1 MPLTYCDTRALTGAP
16 RAGREGRNWFMVGAL
31 PDDED
36 KRRQDAWLGDRQSR
50 CTALAAGLVL
60 AALAALPCGA
70 QSTAPQCPQAQ
81 GPQTAQPRNGSA
93 PQPAD
98 RADQNQNLSEKLDR
112 SEGIICPPA
121 NVDPQI
127 DTPPP
132 AGGKTPVIPP
142 PGSPGGDPTVRPK
155 SP

>member
-1 MPLTYCDTRALTGAP
+1 MRTRG
-16 RAGREGRNWFMVGAL
+16 
-31 PDDED
+31 D
-36 KRRQDAWLGDRQSR
+36 KRLGIRDRETQG
-50 CTALAAGLVL
+50 TALAAGLVL
-60 AALAALPCGA
+60 VALSVLPCGA
-70 QSTAPQCPQAQ
+70 QSTAPQCQQAQ
-81 GPQTAQPRNGSA
+81 RPQPAQPRNGGA
-93 PQPAD
+93 PQQAD
-98 RADQNQNLSEKLDR
+98 RGDQNLSEKLDR